1 MLAQAV
7 RNDIGLKGR
16 QSVKRVCMK
25 KQDVPDF
32 PDFLKNMRMKL
43 KSVFQNP
50 LSSLSAD
57 RSAEL
62 LDASPFSVFIPS
74 RFGGRGQKVH
84 ECLTVLETCS
94 YESLPF
100 SLITGINGALFLQ
113 PVSKYAEEK
122 LQEKV
127 FNDFLNHRSLGGLM
141 ITEPDFGSDALQ
153 MQSSFRKEKGGYRLR
168 GTKHWGGLT
177 GKADYWLLTARG
189 ETEDGGLDRSI
200 SFFVWDKSLGGIE
213 VEEYY
218 ESLGLEM
225 IPYGRNR
232 IDAHLPSGR
241 RLEPQ
246 GSGVRMLLDLLHR
259 SRLQFPGM
267 ATGFLKRLL
276 DEAHQHIRSR
286 SVGGKP
292 LSGYDQVQD
301 RLAVLQSYYTV
312 SSAMCAYSTDVAGVE
327 KDCSGMALPA
337 NAIKSVITD
346 MMQSASQSLLQ
357 LVGAKGYR
365 RDHIAGQALVDSR
378 PFQIFEGSND
388 ILYEQIAEAV
398 LKSMNRLKETNLFRY
413 LKSSELASRA
423 AAWMRDSLDFS
434 LKSGLSQRKKV
445 DLGRILGRLI
455 SVQMVMN
462 LADRGFRNDLVE
474 NCLGIMKRRI
484 QSLLGSFADSQQ
496 IQLIEDYEEGST
508 WQGFISG

>member
-1 MLAQAV
+1 
-7 RNDIGLKGR
+7 
-16 QSVKRVCMK
+16 MK
-25 KQDVPDF
+25 NSNLPDF
-32 PDFLKNMRMKL
+32 PEYIRNLKAKL
-43 KSVFQNP
+43 KSAFQNP
-50 LSSLSAD
+50 LISPPEDWSTG
-57 RSAEL
+57 L

-113 PVSKYAEEK
+113 PVSKYAEEN

-127 FNDFLNHRSLGGLM
+127 FNDFLHHRSLGGLM
-141 ITEPDFGSDALQ
+141 ITEPDFGTDALQ
-153 MQSSFRKEKGGYRLR
+153 MQSSFRQEEGGYRLR

-177 GKADYWLLTARG
+177 GRADYWLLTARG

-200 SFFVWDKSLGGIE
+200 NFFVWDKSLGGIE

-218 ESLGLEM
+218 DSLGLEM

-232 IDAHLPSGR
+232 IDTRLPAER
-241 RLEPQ
+241 RLKPE

-267 ATGFLKRLL
+267 AMGFVKRLL
-276 DEAHQHIRSR
+276 DEARQHIRSR
-286 SVGGKP
+286 KVGGKS
-292 LSGYDQVQD
+292 LSGYDQVQN
-301 RLAVLQSYYTV
+301 RMAVLQSYYTV
-312 SSAMCAYSTDVAGVE
+312 SSAMCAYSTGTAGVE
-327 KDCSGMALPA
+327 KDCSGLALPA
-337 NAIKSVITD
+337 NAVKSVITD
-346 MMQSASQSLLQ
+346 MMQSAAQTVLQ

-365 RDHIAGQALVDSR
+365 RDHIAGQSLVDSR

-388 ILYEQIAEAV
+388 ILYEQIAETV
-398 LKSMNRLKETNLFRY
+398 LKSMNRLKESNLYRY
-413 LKSSELASRA
+413 LKNSDLASRA
-423 AAWMRDSLDFS
+423 SSWMRESLDFS

-455 SVQMVMN
+455 SVQMVMT
-462 LADRGFRNDLVE
+462 LVDRGFRQDLAE
-474 NCLGIMKRRI
+474 NCLEIMKRRI
-484 QSLLGSFADSQQ
+484 QSLLGSFADSRE
-496 IQLIEDYEEGST
+496 IQLIEDYEAGSA
-508 WQGFISG
+508 WLGFVPG

>member
-1 MLAQAV
+1 ME
-7 RNDIGLKGR
+7 N
-16 QSVKRVCMK
+16 CN
-25 KQDVPDF
+25 F
-32 PDFLKNMRMKL
+32 PDYIGNLKAKL
-43 KSVFQNP
+43 KSAFQSP
-50 LSSLSAD
+50 IIGLPD
-57 RSAEL
+57 DWRTGL
-62 LDASPFSVFIPS
+62 LGASPFSVFIPS

-122 LQEKV
+122 IQEQV
-127 FNDFLNHRSLGGLM
+127 FHDFLHHRSLGGLM

-153 MQSSFRKEKGGYRLR
+153 MRSSFRKIKDAYHLR
-168 GTKHWGGLT
+168 GIKHWGGLT
-177 GKADYWLLTARG
+177 GRADYWLLTARG

-200 SFFVWDKSLGGIE
+200 NFFVWDKSLGGIE

-218 ESLGLEM
+218 DSLGLEM

-232 IDAHLPSGR
+232 IDTHLPSER
-241 RLEPQ
+241 RLKPE

-267 ATGFLKRLL
+267 AMGFIKRLL
-276 DEAHQHIRSR
+276 DEARQHVRSR
-286 SVGGKP
+286 RVGGKP

-301 RLAVLQSYYTV
+301 RMAVLQSYYTV
-312 SSAMCAYSTDVAGVE
+312 SSAMCAYASGTAGVE
-327 KDCSGMALPA
+327 KDCSGLALPA

-346 MMQSASQSLLQ
+346 MMQSAAQSFLQ

-398 LKSMNRLKETNLFRY
+398 LKSMQRFKESNVYRY
-413 LKSSELASRA
+413 LKTSELVSRA
-423 AAWMRDSLDFS
+423 AVWMRESLDFS
-434 LKSGLSQRKKV
+434 LTSGLSQRKKV

-462 LADRGFRNDLVE
+462 LGDRGFRQDLVR
-474 NCLGIMKRRI
+474 NCLGIMKRHI
-484 QSLLGSFADSQQ
+484 QSLLGKFSDSQQ
-496 IQLIEDYEEGST
+496 IQLIDDYEEGSA
-508 WQGFISG
+508 WQRFIPS

>member
-1 MLAQAV
+1 MEN
-7 RNDIGLKGR
+7 RNLPNFSEFINILR
-16 QSVKRVCMK
+16 T
-25 KQDVPDF
+25 
-32 PDFLKNMRMKL
+32 KL
-43 KSVFQNP
+43 KSVFHNP
-50 LSSLSAD
+50 LISPSETW
-57 RSAEL
+57 SAEL
-62 LDASPFSVFIPS
+62 LSASPFSVFIPS
-74 RFGGRGQKVH
+74 RFGGRGQRVH

-113 PVSKYAEEK
+113 PVSKYAEEH

-127 FNDFLNHRSLGGLM
+127 FGDFLFHRSLGGLM

-153 MQSSFRKEKGGYRLR
+153 MQSSFRKENDGYHLR
-168 GTKHWGGLT
+168 GIKHWGGLT
-177 GKADYWLLTARG
+177 GRADYWLLTARG
-189 ETEDGGLDRSI
+189 ETEDGGLDRTI
-200 SFFVWDKSLGGIE
+200 NFFVGDKSLGGIE
-213 VEEYY
+213 VEKHYA
-218 ESLGLEM
+218 SLGLEM

-232 IDAHLPSGR
+232 IDTHLPADR
-241 RLEPQ
+241 RLKPE

-267 ATGFLKRLL
+267 AMGFIKRLL
-276 DEAHQHIRSR
+276 DEARQHVRSR
-286 SVGGKP
+286 RVGGKP

-301 RLAVLQSYYTV
+301 RMAVLQSYYTV
-312 SSAMCAYSTDVAGVE
+312 SSATCAYSTETAGVE
-327 KDCSGMALPA
+327 KDCSGLALPA

-346 MMQSASQSLLQ
+346 MMQSAAQTLLQ

-398 LKSMNRLKETNLFRY
+398 LKSMQRFKESNVYRY
-413 LKSSELASRA
+413 LKTSELASRA
-423 AAWMRDSLDFS
+423 AVWMRESLDFS
-434 LKSGLSQRKKV
+434 LTSALSQRKKV

-462 LADRGFRNDLVE
+462 LGDRGFRQDLIK
-474 NCLGIMKRRI
+474 NCLGIMKRQI
-484 QSLLGSFADSQQ
+484 QSLLGNFSDSQE
-496 IQLIEDYEEGST
+496 IHLIEDYEEGSS
-508 WQGFISG
+508 WQGYIPG